1 MSAVLV
7 PDDWEKDLP
16 QPLFWR
22 VLVRPKIAREMSKG
36 GIALASSVV
45 DAEDTLNYLG
55 QVIAMG
61 ALAYTHERLRG
72 EHNRPEV
79 GDWVAYGRYS
89 GQVTWFKGVRLLV
102 VNDDEILLKVPNPE
116 TIKIYA

>member
-36 GIALASSVV
+36 GIALASLPTPTSVCV
-45 DAEDTLNYLG
+45 VSITDPR
-55 QVIAMG
+55 
-61 ALAYTHERLRG
+61 LAIG
-72 EHNRPEV
+72 
-79 GDWVAYGRYS
+79 
-89 GQVTWFKGVRLLV
+89 
-102 VNDDEILLKVPNPE
+102 
-116 TIKIYA
+116 